1 MCGIGGFYYKP
12 SHCANQNGAALLKGI
27 LEKQRHRGPDAS
39 AYWLN
44 KSKAIGLCHSRL
56 AIVDLS
62 PQGNQPMH
70 SPCGDLTVVFNGEIY
85 NYKELRTRYEALGYT
100 FNSNS
105 DTEVLLVA
113 YRVKGEL
120 FLDELRGMFS
130 LALFDHQR
138 NILICAR
145 DPVGKKPFIYAETS
159 SGFYFS
165 SEIPALGVFTD
176 INRSIDHSAL
186 AAMLLH
192 NLRHIPEPHTAFQG
206 IKRLRPGHAMIVR
219 EGRLESMWRHWS
231 PTPGMVRDAAE
242 LRDVIENAV
251 AIRSQ
256 ADVPVG
262 ALLSGGVDSSAIV
275 ALMKKHTNQTIRTYA
290 FGAGPEDEDLC
301 RARKVARLFG
311 VSHKEFYYD
320 ADRQFQVFKSL
331 LATWGEPIMLLPLI
345 HTYEMSEA
353 IHEDGVKV
361 VMSGNG
367 ADELFFGYTGH
378 FHTAKISKLLSGIAL
393 FLACAR
399 IAPDSWR
406 KGPLK
411 FLLERPGLR
420 KAAYYK
426 YKAAEQWPLI
436 IPPDIA
442 RTMLNYVSEEMS
454 YWGPLLPN
462 KDFID
467 ESNYLALLIENAH
480 SITISSDLPAMMAS
494 VEFRA
499 PFLDKEVIAAAMG
512 IHFKDKVRKG
522 GSGEGL
528 KYILREAV
536 GDLIPKEILH
546 APKRGF
552 GMGIQEEDVLKGP
565 WRDVGNR
572 LFTGADDCEGLFDAK
587 NLNGVWNRYLGGDS
601 RVDTSTVAR
610 LFAIQLWRNHES
622 ADF

>member
-1 MCGIGGFYYKP
+1 MP
-12 SHCANQNGAALLKGI
+12 PNGAALLQGM
-27 LEKQRHRGPDAS
+27 LAKQRHRGPDAS
-39 AYWLN
+39 SYWLN
-44 KSKAIGLCHSRL
+44 DSQTVGLCHSRL

-70 SPCGDLTVVFNGEIY
+70 SYCGKLTVVFNGEIY
-85 NYKELRTRYEALGYT
+85 NYKELRTKYEALGYT
-100 FNSNS
+100 FNTRS

-113 YRVKGEL
+113 YQARGKS
-120 FLDELRGMFS
+120 FLEELRGMFS
-130 LALFDHQR
+130 LALFDHQKS
-138 NILICAR
+138 ILICAR
-145 DPVGKKPFIYAETS
+145 DPIGKKPFIYAETK

-165 SEIPALGVFTD
+165 SEIPALDMVKD
-176 INRSIDHSAL
+176 VDRCIDHNAL

-206 IKRLRPGHAMIVR
+206 VKKLRPGHAIVVC

-231 PTPGMVRDAAE
+231 PAPGMVKGAGE
-242 LRDVIENAV
+242 LREIIENAV

-275 ALMKKHTNQTIRTYA
+275 AMMKKHTSHTIRTYA
-290 FGAGPEDEDLC
+290 FGSGPGDEDLC
-301 RARKVARLFG
+301 RARKMAKYFG
-311 VSHKEFYYD
+311 VRHKEFYFD
-320 ADRQFQVFKSL
+320 ANRQFQVFKSI
-331 LATWGEPIMLLPLI
+331 LATFGEPIMLLPLI

-353 IHEDGVKV
+353 IHEDGIKV

-378 FHTAKISKLLSGIAL
+378 FHTAKISRLLNGVAL

-399 IAPDSWR
+399 VAPDSWR

-420 KAAYYK
+420 KAAYYR

-467 ESNYLALLIENAH
+467 ESNYLALLIENSH
-480 SITISSDLPAMMAS
+480 SITIASDLPAMMAS

-499 PFLDKEVIAAAMG
+499 PFLDREVISAAMG
-512 IHFKDKVRKG
+512 ISYRDKVRKG
-522 GSGEGL
+522 GSGVGL
-528 KYILREAV
+528 KHILREAV
-536 GDLIPKEILH
+536 KDLIPEEILF

-565 WRDVGNR
+565 WRQIGER
-572 LFTGADDCEGLFDAK
+572 IFAEADDCEGMFDAK
-587 NLNGVWNRYLGGDS
+587 NLNSVWSRYLGGDS
-601 RVDTSTVAR
+601 HVDTSTVAR

-622 ADF
+622 ANF

>member
-12 SHCANQNGAALLKGI
+12 SHTAMPDGAELLKEI
-27 LEKQRHRGPDAS
+27 LAKQRHRGPDAS

-44 KSKAIGLCHSRL
+44 KTETVGLCHSRL
-56 AIVDLS
+56 AIIDLS
-62 PQGNQPMH
+62 PLGDQPMH
-70 SPCGDLTVVFNGEIY
+70 SSCGKLTIVFNGEIY
-85 NYKELRTRYEALGYT
+85 NYKELRIKYEALGYGFKT
-100 FNSNS
+100 SS
-105 DTEVLLVA
+105 DTEVLLAA
-113 YRVKGEL
+113 YQLKGKM
-120 FLDELRGMFS
+120 FLEELRGMFS
-130 LALFDHQR
+130 FALFDHQK

-145 DPVGKKPFIYAETS
+145 DPIGKKPFIYAETD

-192 NLRHIPEPHTAFQG
+192 NLRHIPEPHTAFHG
-206 IKRLRPGHAMIVR
+206 IKRLRPGHAMVVC
-219 EGRLESMWRHWS
+219 EGKLEAMWRHWN
-231 PTPGMVRDAAE
+231 PAPGMVRDAGE
-242 LRDVIENAV
+242 LRDVIESAV

-290 FGAGPEDEDLC
+290 FGAGPQDEDLC
-301 RARKVARLFG
+301 RARKVADLFG
-311 VSHKEFYYD
+311 VSHKEFYFD
-320 ADRQFQVFKSL
+320 ANRQLQVFKTL

-353 IHEDGVKV
+353 IHEDGIKV

-378 FHTAKISKLLSGIAL
+378 FQTAKISRFLSGVAL
-393 FLACAR
+393 LLACAR

-406 KGPLK
+406 RGPLK

-436 IPPDIA
+436 IPPDVA

-528 KYILREAV
+528 KHILREAV
-536 GDLIPKEILH
+536 RDLIPEEILY

-552 GMGIQEEDVLKGP
+552 GMSIQEEDVLKGP
-565 WRDVGNR
+565 WRQIGDR
-572 LFTGADDCEGLFDAK
+572 LFAEANDCDGLFDTK
-587 NLNGVWNRYLGGDS
+587 NLSNVWSRYLSGDG
-601 RVDTSTVAR
+601 RVDTSTIAR
-610 LFAIQLWRNHES
+610 LFAIQLWRNHEI
-622 ADF
+622 ANF